1 LDRQQSVLSS
11 FVEAKGKEGAGLT
24 DSIEKATATLAQ
36 IRDAIDSMKQHQ
48 EQLRMQLEFDEDQV

>member
-1 LDRQQSVLSS
+1 M
-11 FVEAKGKEGAGLT
+11 EAKGKEGAGLT